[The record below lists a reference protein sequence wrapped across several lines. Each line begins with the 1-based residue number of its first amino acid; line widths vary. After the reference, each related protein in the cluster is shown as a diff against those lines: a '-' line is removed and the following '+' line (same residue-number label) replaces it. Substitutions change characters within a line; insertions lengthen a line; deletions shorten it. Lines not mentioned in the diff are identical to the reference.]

1 MPLKQ
6 QLFLF
11 EPPYP
16 VVVALVARDRSSNHA
31 DGSSSV
37 PPPAAA
43 ALLLA
48 PSILRP
54 AFLSGALASLLKPD

>member
-16 VVVALVARDRSSNHA
+16 VRDPLQA
-31 DGSSSV
+31 DDAV
-37 PPPAAA
+37 PLLHAAA
-43 ALLLA
+43 DQRRVRAGYCLPVIRLPCHLTGQVA
-48 PSILRP
+48 PT
-54 AFLSGALASLLKPD
+54 SGEYN